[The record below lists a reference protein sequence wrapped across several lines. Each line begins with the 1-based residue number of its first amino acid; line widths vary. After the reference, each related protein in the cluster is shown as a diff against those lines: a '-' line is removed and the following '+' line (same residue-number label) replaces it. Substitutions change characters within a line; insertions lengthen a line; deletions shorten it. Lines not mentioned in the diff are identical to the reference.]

1 MDYAKSSET
10 IADILKSAAP
20 QGGSTARYS
29 ELEAADSARDGLVSQ
44 LKASYE
50 QETTN
55 KVDAKEFSNVQKTY
69 KNMIYTAEGDLDTVY
84 SSKRNI
90 KQDIGVKKETLMQ
103 NQQTRDILQVLVAA
117 LTATFIVYF
126 VMGDFEYVHIV
137 AFAVLS
143 AGFGYA
149 IYLKVR

>member
-1 MDYAKSSET
+1 MDYTKSSET
-10 IADILKSAAP
+10 IADILKSAGS

-55 KVDAKEFSNVQKTY
+55 KVDAKEFSNVEKTY
-69 KNMIYTAEGDLDTVY
+69 QNMIYTAEGDLETVY
-84 SSKRNI
+84 SSKQNI
-90 KQDIGVKKETLMQ
+90 KQEINTQKENLVH
-103 NQQTRDILQVLVAA
+103 NQKTRDILQILAA
-117 LTATFIVYF
+117 TLTATFIVYF
-126 VMGDFEYVHIV
+126 VLGEFQYVHIV
-137 AFAVLS
+137 AFAVLA

-149 IYLKVR
+149 IFLKVR

>member
-1 MDYAKSSET
+1 MDYTKSSET

-20 QGGSTARYS
+20 RGGSTARYS

-69 KNMIYTAEGDLDTVY
+69 QNMIYTAEGDLDTVY
-84 SSKRNI
+84 TSKRDI
-90 KQDIGVKKETLMQ
+90 KQDINAKKETLAQ
-103 NQQTRDILQVLVAA
+103 NEETRNILQILAA
-117 LTATFIVYF
+117 TLTATFIVYF
-126 VMGDFEYVHIV
+126 VMGEFAYVHIV

-149 IYLKVR
+149 IFLKVR